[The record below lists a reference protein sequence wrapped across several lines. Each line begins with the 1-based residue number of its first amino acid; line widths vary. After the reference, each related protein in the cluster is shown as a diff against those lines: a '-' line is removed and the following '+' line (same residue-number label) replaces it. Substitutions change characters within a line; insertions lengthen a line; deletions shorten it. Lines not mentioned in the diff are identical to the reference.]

1 MRRLKVVFSFL
12 MILGLMAASSLLPS
26 NAVGA
31 AEYYPMSCNAYEVSY
46 INDDGSFKKV
56 ACYDDFASANQK
68 MKELG
73 GDHVV
78 RYPTA
83 YSPTHIIS
91 MNSGYAYS
99 YPGRGGDATLNVY
112 EDIDDRSIWTKRTY
126 VAHYYQMYYYETSRV
141 LKDGK
146 RGMIRVNLNGF
157 DGYTDLEYC
166 DLVPS
171 KYIDKGIALWLGG
184 QNSYYGE
191 GPYKVLMKR
200 DSYKATQNG
209 NYLDLAFTYHMS
221 YPQSGSIQ
229 ALEYTLYIGPAP
241 AFMKTNTNYYSKDG
255 IHFYTDP
262 AMTQGAGTEYNYYQF
277 LPLRS
282 KTKLYAANFETFLT
296 ESGKRSNS
304 VLAGKAQAFID
315 AQNTYGVNALLVY
328 AMAVHESAYGTS
340 NYARNRN
347 NLFGWNAFDAN
358 PNSAS
363 TFPSVEQSI
372 NEQMGINLRGYMDIT
387 DGRFFNSSLGNK
399 GAGFNVKYASDPY
412 WGMKI
417 AAHAYKIDK
426 TANSFNGKLTDWG
439 VYDLA
444 LITGFDI
451 PVKAEA
457 NSSSKTL
464 YTTGY
469 GGQYQ
474 KDFIVIRLG
483 EVRNYTKIQSTNAI
497 TSNQEI
503 ITHRTPI
510 TTGTVNPIS
519 TYDFNLSV
527 AYVETKDLQPLNY
540 TSLGNQNY
548 THSVSTFAY
557 DGDLLQVSGQAYV
570 AGVELN
576 DKNTISNTLVFRKGE
591 EEKAYPLTCTT
602 TDGVTSFDGK
612 ADLSELGEGEYSIQ
626 IRTSYSALSQYDSSF
641 DVNAAA
647 PAKRVFNGL
656 QYEFVQKDGK
666 LVLKVTKADTADHE
680 VIKSVSSVRL
690 SGSQLTISGIGVLKG
705 VSFANADQVRYQ
717 FVLTDYNTGEKTYSN
732 AAAVE
737 NRGFSLGDGFD
748 YTYSAYQGT
757 IDLGSLSAGDYGL
770 ELRIESNGVA
780 QTTVLASSKMDYR
793 NLAAKDGAKYYSLRA
808 QDIYNYRFD
817 LKVGSSPLD
826 YTKIKK
832 PSGRP
837 SLISY
842 DSLKIDSSG
851 KVSIDAQA
859 MMYYIDNPSG
869 TSSAYEVYLVSPAG
883 QYKKLDIGTTAC
895 KLNFQTAY
903 NLSNDCSGIC
913 FLSQGDL
920 TTLSSG
926 RYELVIGI
934 RNGEYHDIVPFTNR
948 SFRKTPDVTVNGVR
962 YHFETEEATARLF
975 LIVG

>member
-1 MRRLKVVFSFL
+1 MRKYKAVFSFL
-12 MILGLMAASSLLPS
+12 MILSLLAAASLLPS
-26 NAVGA
+26 SAVKA
-31 AEYYPMSCNAYEVSY
+31 ADYYPMSCNAYEVSY

-78 RYPTA
+78 RYPTG

-99 YPGRGGDATLNVY
+99 YPGRGGDATLNIY

-166 DLVPS
+166 DLVPT
-171 KYIDKGIALWLGG
+171 KYVEKGIALWMGG
-184 QNSYYGE
+184 QNSYYNE
-191 GPYKVLMKR
+191 SPYKVLIKR
-200 DSYKATQNG
+200 DSFKAVQNG
-209 NYLDLAFTYHMS
+209 NYRDLVFTYHMS
-221 YPQSGSIQ
+221 YPQSGSIH
-229 ALEYTLYIGPAP
+229 ALEYSIAVGPAP
-241 AFMKTNTNYYSKDG
+241 SFMQTGSTYYSKDA
-255 IHFYTDP
+255 IHFYND
-262 AMTQGAGTEYNYYQF
+262 AALTQGAGTEYNYYQW

-282 KTKLYAANFETFLT
+282 KTNIYAANFETFLT
-296 ESGKRSNS
+296 ESGRRSNS
-304 VLAGKAQAFID
+304 VIAGKAQAFID
-315 AQNTYGVNALLVY
+315 AQNKYGVNALLVY

-347 NLFGWNAFDAN
+347 NLFGWQAFDAS

-363 TFPSVEQSI
+363 TFSSVEQSI
-372 NEQMGINLRGYMDIT
+372 NEQMGINLRGYLDIT
-387 DGRFFNSSLGNK
+387 DGRFFDSSLGNK

-451 PVKAEA
+451 PVKLQA
-457 NSSSKTL
+457 NASSKTL

-497 TSNQEI
+497 TSDGEI

-519 TYDFNLSV
+519 TYDYNLSV
-527 AYVETKDLQPLNY
+527 AYVESKDLQPLNY
-540 TSLGNQNY
+540 AALGNANY
-548 THSVSTFAY
+548 THSIATFAY
-557 DGDLLQVSGQAYV
+557 DGDLLQVSGKGYV
-570 AGVELN
+570 EGIEVN
-576 DKNTISNTLVFRKGE
+576 DKNTISNTLVFKNGDT
-591 EEKAYPLTCTT
+591 EKAYPLTSTT
-602 TDGVTSFDGK
+602 TDGVTTFDGK

-626 IRTSYSALSQYDSSF
+626 VRTSYGALSQYDGSF
-641 DVNAAA
+641 DVEADA

-656 QYEFVQKDGK
+656 EYEFVKKDGK
-666 LVLKVTKADTADHE
+666 LTLKVSKASTADYE
-680 VIKSVSSVRL
+680 VIKSVSTL
-690 SGSQLTISGIGVLKG
+690 SLDGNQLKIGGIGVLKG
-705 VSFANADQVRYQ
+705 ISFANADNVSYQ
-717 FVLTDYNTGEKTYSN
+717 FVLTNYNTGEKTYVDAS
-732 AAAVE
+732 AVE
-737 NRGFSLGDGFD
+737 NKGFVLNDGID

-757 IDLGSLSAGDYGL
+757 IDLASLSSGDYGL
-770 ELRIESNGVA
+770 ELKIESNGVV
-780 QTTVLASSKMDYR
+780 QTTVLSSSKLAYR
-793 NLAAKDGAKYYSLRA
+793 NLAAKSGNRYAFLRA

-817 LKVGSSPLD
+817 LKIAASPLD
-826 YTKIKK
+826 YTKINK

-842 DSLKIDSSG
+842 DSLAIDAAG
-851 KVSIDAQA
+851 KVNIDGQA

-869 TSSAYEVYLVSPAG
+869 ISSGYEVYLTSADG
-883 QYKKLDIGTTAC
+883 ENKQLDIASTAC
-895 KLNFQTAY
+895 KFDLKTAY
-903 NLSNDCSGIC
+903 NLSNDSSGVC
-913 FLSQGDL
+913 FNASGDL
-920 TTLSSG
+920 TSLKAG
-926 RYELVIGI
+926 RYELSIGI
-934 RNGEYHDIVPFTNR
+934 RNGEYYDIVPFTNR

-962 YHFETEEATARLF
+962 YHFETEQATARLF